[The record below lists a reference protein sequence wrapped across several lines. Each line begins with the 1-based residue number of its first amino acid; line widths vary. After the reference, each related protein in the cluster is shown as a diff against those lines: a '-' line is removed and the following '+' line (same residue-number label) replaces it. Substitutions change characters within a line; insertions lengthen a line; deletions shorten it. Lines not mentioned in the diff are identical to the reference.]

1 MPTTTFFQVLTDMKN
16 SANVV
21 PGVFAAK
28 GHDYRADLL
37 PFFHAVL
44 GFKDTTAQLAAVDR
58 WLQQRERQRSEWIS
72 DHGKVERSL
81 SATVLQRLIDRE
93 RAAGRDPDARIIEL
107 MREVANEELAQ
118 QAAPAP
124 TAP

>member
-1 MPTTTFFQVLTDMKN
+1 MKN

-44 GFKDTTAQLAAVDR
+44 GFEATPEQLASIGA
-58 WLQQRERQRSEWIS
+58 WLASAELFRSEWMKK
-72 DHGKVERSL
+72 HGTADKSL
-81 SATVLQRLIDRE
+81 AAAVLAR
-93 RAAGRDPDARIIEL
+93 PDAGGARRRARIRRAECS
-107 MREVANEELAQ
+107 RWCARSRSTSSTHGAGHRRS
-118 QAAPAP
+118 
-124 TAP
+124 